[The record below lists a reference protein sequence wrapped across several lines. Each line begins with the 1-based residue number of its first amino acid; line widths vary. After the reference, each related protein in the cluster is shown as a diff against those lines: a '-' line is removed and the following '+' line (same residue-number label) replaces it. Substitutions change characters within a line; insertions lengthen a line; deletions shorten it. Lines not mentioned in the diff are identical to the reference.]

1 MSDQQTE
8 PQKELTPEEIKAYKK
23 QMENRYD
30 EEIPFLEKQV
40 QYEELHARI
49 DEARLRQHTAML
61 RLIQLQNPPMP
72 KEEGAKNPP
81 KQD

>member
-1 MSDQQTE
+1 MSDQENDQ
-8 PQKELTPEEIKAYKK
+8 QKAPTPEEIKAYKK
-23 QMENRYD
+23 KMETLYD

-40 QYEELHARI
+40 KYEELHARI
-49 DEARLRQHTAML
+49 DEARLRQQTAML
-61 RLIQLQNPPMP
+61 RSIQLQNPPVN